1 MPELVISI
9 GANLSQVALVKRR
22 TTIGRRTDCDI
33 VLDRLTV
40 SASHAALHL
49 RGNQVFIEDLG
60 STNGTLVNGVPVV
73 QKALEDNDFIEMGGC
88 QILFLDAGAGTD
100 RHGAGSE
107 PTADRPMPTEFAP
120 TEPAEAGMPRVP
132 VLRVLSGQGEGR
144 ELSLRKVVTTV
155 GTPGVAVAAV
165 TRRRQGYVAASVMGV
180 VTLNGKLLDT
190 EAMPLKE
197 HDVLELDRAT
207 RLAFI
212 EV

>member
-9 GANLSQVALVKRR
+9 GANLSQVALVKHR
-22 TTIGRRTDCDI
+22 TTVGRRTDCDI

-49 RGNQVFIEDLG
+49 RGDKVFIEDLG
-60 STNGTLVNGVPVV
+60 STNGTFVNGLPVEE
-73 QKALEDNDFIEMGGC
+73 QALEDNDFIEMGGC
-88 QILFLDAGAGTD
+88 HILFLDAAAGTLE
-100 RHGAGSE
+100 HGAVGD
-107 PTADRPMPTEFAP
+107 PATDRPVPMEFAP
-120 TEPAEAGMPRVP
+120 TVPAGADTPRVP

-144 ELSLRKVVTTV
+144 ELPLNKVVTTV

-165 TRRRQGYVAASVMGV
+165 TRRRQGYVAASVIGV

>member
-9 GANLSQVALVKRR
+9 GANLSQMVLVKHR
-22 TTIGRRTDCDI
+22 TTVGRRADCDI
-33 VLDRLTV
+33 VLDKLTV
-40 SASHAALHL
+40 SGSHAALHL
-49 RGNQVFIEDLG
+49 LDDKVFIEDLG

-73 QKALEDNDFIEMGGC
+73 RQALEHNDFIELGGC
-88 QILFLDAGAGTD
+88 HMLFLHSGAGTSEQ
-100 RHGAGSE
+100 GAASDAA
-107 PTADRPMPTEFAP
+107 TDRPVPTEFAA
-120 TEPAEAGMPRVP
+120 TEPAAAVTPRVP

-144 ELSLRKVVTTV
+144 ELPLRKVVTTV

>member
-9 GANLSQVALVKRR
+9 GANLSQVALFKRR

-60 STNGTLVNGVPVV
+60 STNGTLVNGVPVAE
-73 QKALEDNDFIEMGGC
+73 QALEDNDFIELGGC
-88 QILFLDAGAGTD
+88 HILFLDSGVGTVKQGAASDAATD
-100 RHGAGSE
+100 RPVPS
-107 PTADRPMPTEFAP
+107 EFAP
-120 TEPAEAGMPRVP
+120 TEPAADTPRVP